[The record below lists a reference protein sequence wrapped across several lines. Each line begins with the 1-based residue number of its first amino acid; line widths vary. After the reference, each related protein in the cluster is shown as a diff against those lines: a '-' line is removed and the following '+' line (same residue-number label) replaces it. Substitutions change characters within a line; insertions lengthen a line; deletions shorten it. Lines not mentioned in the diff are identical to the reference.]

1 MLYHPD
7 RSCLGEDHIHRLLSD
22 KVRNERF
29 RLVVAANE
37 VLSDPVRRR
46 AYDQYGAGWNGRV
59 GLERGAQVY
68 RRRHAAAAAAAA
80 RGGSGGAS
88 QHPWWAKEAWTQQRE
103 GGEPP
108 DPYRNATWED
118 WEKYHAW
125 RDGTAAYPQ
134 RQKPIYMS
142 NVAFMSMLF
151 CLVTIG
157 SILNI
162 SHTQESGKMHVADRA
177 KLHEQISRDMYRRR
191 KEAIE
196 LGDKGER
203 VRNFLR
209 NRDPY
214 GQLNGGELLQEKYR
228 RLLPLEQQQHPVLDG
243 ERAELAREMVVAKDT
258 HEDRKKEQFA
268 PR

>member
-7 RSCLGEDHIHRLLSD
+7 RFCSGEDHIHRLPD
-22 KVRNERF
+22 RVRNERF

-37 VLSDPVRRR
+37 ILSDPVKKR
-46 AYDQYGAGWNGRV
+46 AYDRYGAGWNGLV
-59 GLERGAQVY
+59 GVEREAQVY
-68 RRRHAAAAAAAA
+68 RHAAATA
-80 RGGSGGAS
+80 RRGSGGAS
-88 QHPWWAKEAWTQQRE
+88 KHPWWTREAWSQRE
-103 GGEPP
+103 GDEPP

-118 WEKYHAW
+118 WERYHAW
-125 RDGTAAYPQ
+125 RDGTAYPQ
-134 RQKPIYMS
+134 RQKPVYMS

-177 KLHEQISRDMYRRR
+177 KLHEQISKDMSRRR
-191 KEAIE
+191 REAIE

-214 GQLNGGELLQEKYR
+214 GQLNGGELVQEKYR
-228 RLLPLEQQQHPVLDG
+228 KLLPLEQQQHPVLDE
-243 ERAELAREMVVAKDT
+243 ERAQVVREVVMTKDT
-258 HEDRKKEQFA
+258 THGGRKKEQFA
-268 PR
+268 PGGA